1 MKSLLI
7 ENKELM
13 KDFDYNK
20 NQSLILKIFVLVLI
34 KEFGG
39 NVINV
44 VMNGRQRL

>member
-20 NQSLILKIFVLVLI
+20 NQSLDI
-34 KEFGG
+34 KNIRSGS
-39 NVINV
+39 NC
-44 VMNGRQRL
+44 